1 MRNKNI
7 LDKCREPTCQQPV
20 RRKSRSSLLGIHYGV
35 QLTVTAWIPLAFLWR
50 YWPKI
55 HLDGRITIPFTKSDY
70 TEIAVTPIIG
80 KNPKGI
86 AHSYN
91 GFCWAEISLPK
102 LAHLGKINKKCF
114 VALFSASQ
122 PDKMSCPR
130 TLIPCVQRGKPK
142 GYLMTC
148 RSWRESH

>member
-1 MRNKNI
+1 MSATSQEEKQIQFVRHTLWPAANSDSMNSSGFLVEILTQNPLGWKNNN
-7 LDKCREPTCQQPV
+7 
-20 RRKSRSSLLGIHYGV
+20 S
-35 QLTVTAWIPLAFLWR
+35 
-50 YWPKI
+50 
-55 HLDGRITIPFTKSDY
+55 FTKSDY

-148 RSWRESH
+148 RS